1 MKRFSDFVNEVKSVH
16 LSDAALKSI
25 KSEIDDFLS
34 KVKNKLDSEIIAVT
48 YLLQNY
54 NIYDPKTIEE
64 LARGTKNN
72 VKRLMVEY
80 GVSEK
85 DANEMIV
92 MLKNL
97 DKTGR
102 IRLIPMMMTKEERSD
117 FASGSKDESD
127 IILDLETEKG
137 RNKIAKRLMPL
148 VIKIASKYVGR
159 TPMSR
164 TDLISSGSEGLM
176 NAIINY
182 RKPETTDVDSLN
194 LSDEEKRNVLKSKTQ
209 SFDKYAYFRILY
221 QIQSDITRSHTVQMT
236 SYTYK
241 KNMEK
246 DSSLNFNK
254 SIDDLDIERMSE
266 LSEDPNAPKSAD
278 DAIAMISKAI
288 EKEFPMKKCEIFYR
302 LFGINGR
309 QRVKARTIADELGVK
324 EQEISRTKNHI
335 ISFIKSNRTLMD
347 ALRELLDIY
356 TESVLCDV
364 YSLGRDIVTERL
376 ISDDNY
382 ILLEELTKFENKN
395 LFKKAMA
402 DALSEIG
409 EDSADFIVSCIKNG
423 FDYIDKSWNVPSS
436 RNIIINFLS
445 RLEPTTNY
453 AMRGDAF
460 YLGKMSE
467 VLELCKKHKLYV

>member
-1 MKRFSDFVNEVKSVH
+1 MKRFSDIVNEVKSVH

-25 KSEIDDFLS
+25 KSEISDFLS

-48 YLLQNY
+48 YMLQNY

-64 LARGTKNN
+64 LARGTKAN
-72 VKRLMVEY
+72 VKRLMVEF

-102 IRLIPMMMTKEERSD
+102 IRLIPMMMTKEERND

-194 LSDEEKRNVLKSKTQ
+194 LSDEEKRK
-209 SFDKYAYFRILY
+209 
-221 QIQSDITRSHTVQMT
+221 
-236 SYTYK
+236 
-241 KNMEK
+241 
-246 DSSLNFNK
+246 
-254 SIDDLDIERMSE
+254 
-266 LSEDPNAPKSAD
+266 
-278 DAIAMISKAI
+278 
-288 EKEFPMKKCEIFYR
+288 
-302 LFGINGR
+302 
-309 QRVKARTIADELGVK
+309 
-324 EQEISRTKNHI
+324 
-335 ISFIKSNRTLMD
+335 
-347 ALRELLDIY
+347 
-356 TESVLCDV
+356 
-364 YSLGRDIVTERL
+364 
-376 ISDDNY
+376 
-382 ILLEELTKFENKN
+382 
-395 LFKKAMA
+395 
-402 DALSEIG
+402 
-409 EDSADFIVSCIKNG
+409 
-423 FDYIDKSWNVPSS
+423 
-436 RNIIINFLS
+436 
-445 RLEPTTNY
+445 
-453 AMRGDAF
+453 
-460 YLGKMSE
+460 
-467 VLELCKKHKLYV
+467 